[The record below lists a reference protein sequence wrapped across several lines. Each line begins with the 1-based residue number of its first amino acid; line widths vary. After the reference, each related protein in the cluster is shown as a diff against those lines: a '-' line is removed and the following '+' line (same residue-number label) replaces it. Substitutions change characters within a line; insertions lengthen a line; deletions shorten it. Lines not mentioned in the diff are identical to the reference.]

1 MQEIPKKV
9 LKGRH
14 ERQER
19 TKWIS
24 VINPTEAQIQELL
37 PECVGINIYEHVHE
51 GQTFLIG
58 AIEINLLD
66 YEVIEYIIEREDIKC
81 VRK

>member
-14 ERQER
+14 ERREK
-19 TKWIS
+19 TKWLS
-24 VINPTEAQIQELL
+24 VINPTDAQLEELL
-37 PECVGINIYEHVHE
+37 QECVGINIYEHVHQGE
-51 GQTFLIG
+51 IFTVG
-58 AIEINLLD
+58 AVEINLSD
-66 YEVIEYIIEREDIKC
+66 YEGVEHVIEREKIRC